1 LERRDPAEAR
11 PDLPDLRQEGFMAYQ
26 AIISGA
32 RGLVF
37 FGHIREVMS
46 QRDAVSGWNWTFW
59 RTVLKP
65 LVHELTS
72 TAVGPCLTAPTVSLR
87 VAADA
92 TDVRMSAREAAGF
105 LYLLTCRRSPT
116 AHSPVRFSGLA
127 AGVKEGQVLF
137 EYDHADFRTVRV
149 ASAVATQ
156 AMVNVAYGPGRAASA
171 SFGAWRRRC
180 CAEAGSGSH

>member
-1 LERRDPAEAR
+1 
-11 PDLPDLRQEGFMAYQ
+11 MADQ

-37 FGHIREVMS
+37 FGGRIGEVMS
-46 QRDAVSGWNWTFW
+46 PRDARNEWNWTFW
-59 RTVLKP
+59 HTVLKP

-72 TAVGPCLTAPTVSLR
+72 TAVGPCLTAPTVSLP

-116 AHSPVRFSGLA
+116 APGPVRLGRRGQQSSAFLVARGSRIRRAGARPAGRADPRA
-127 AGVKEGQVLF
+127 AG
-137 EYDHADFRTVRV
+137 
-149 ASAVATQ
+149 
-156 AMVNVAYGPGRAASA
+156 
-171 SFGAWRRRC
+171 RRR
-180 CAEAGSGSH
+180 AVSSKSSKSSSSS